1 MASDLE
7 RLAPG
12 VLIASP
18 SLVDPNFDRTV
29 ILLCMHDEQGAMGL
43 VFNRPA
49 PFTLSEIFQQIGIE
63 TTEDN
68 PQTIMVGGPV
78 SLENGLVLYET
89 EAGTEVRSD
98 EIRVD
103 ETLRV
108 CPNRDLLEAIGKGQG
123 PQRYLMFIGHAGW
136 APGQLE
142 QELAQGAWLP
152 ADIDRGLLF
161 DVPFE
166 ERWSRTLDA
175 AGLGL
180 SMLGAFQSRPN

>member
-1 MASDLE
+1 
-7 RLAPG
+7 

-68 PQTIMVGGPV
+68 TQTIMVGGPV
-78 SLENGLVLYET
+78 SLENGLVLYEGDPDSELRT
-89 EAGTEVRSD
+89 D

-108 CPNRDLLEAIGKGQG
+108 CPNRDLLEAIGKGMG
-123 PQRYLMFIGHAGW
+123 PERYLMFIGHAGW

-142 QELAQGAWLP
+142 KEIATGAWLP
-152 ADIDRGLLF
+152 ADIDRTLLF
-161 DVPFE
+161 DAPFAD
-166 ERWSRTLDA
+166 RWSRTLES

-180 SMLGAFQSRPN
+180 SRMGAFQSPN